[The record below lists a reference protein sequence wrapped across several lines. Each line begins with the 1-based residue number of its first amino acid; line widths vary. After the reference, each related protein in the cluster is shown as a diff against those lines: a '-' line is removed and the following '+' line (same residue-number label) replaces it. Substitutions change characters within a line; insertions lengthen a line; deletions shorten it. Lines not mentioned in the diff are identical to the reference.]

1 MTAAAGH
8 TSCRAVIAA
17 RNAAVEK
24 IVWQNEGSCVVAP
37 GAAAAGNI
45 AAKRR
50 ILVRAVTDTSMQR
63 TVVVTLPE
71 AQARS
76 CSYGINARVESIT
89 ANVYSAKV
97 QARWVSQ
104 QT

>member
-24 IVWQNEGSCVVAP
+24 IVRQNERSCVAAP
-37 GAAAAGNI
+37 AAAAAGNV
-45 AAKRR
+45 AAPRR
-50 ILVRAVTDTSMQR
+50 ILVGAVTDTSMQR

-76 CSYGINARVESIT
+76 RAYGINARVESIT
-89 ANVYSAKV
+89 ADA
-97 QARWVSQ
+97 QLP
-104 QT
+104 